1 MKNQNKTLSAV
12 RRSAG
17 MIAPTSSTLVIATF
31 TLTNNNPQPTKT
43 MNALKKYN
51 SAEMAIMQTVRD
63 RLKWYLGEE
72 LGFDPETTPDSA
84 IELEMRF
91 AKWITTGGGA
101 WLRSIPEIHAV
112 YEEI

>member
-1 MKNQNKTLSAV
+1 
-12 RRSAG
+12 

-31 TLTNNNPQPTKT
+31 TLTKQSPTTHKT